1 MRLRKKVV
9 AVADVIVVAVVVDDD
24 DDNDDD
30 DDFPTSNLFYSIW
43 VVVHKSGFILMK

>member
-24 DDNDDD
+24 DDDDY
-30 DDFPTSNLFYSIW
+30 FPTSNLFYSIW
-43 VVVHKSGFILMK
+43 VVVHKCGLILMK

>member
-9 AVADVIVVAVVVDDD
+9 AVADVIVVVVD
-24 DDNDDD
+24 DDD

-43 VVVHKSGFILMK
+43 VVVHKCGLILMK

>member
-9 AVADVIVVAVVVDDD
+9 AVADVIVVAVVVVDDD
-24 DDNDDD
+24 DDD

-43 VVVHKSGFILMK
+43 VVVHKCGLILMK